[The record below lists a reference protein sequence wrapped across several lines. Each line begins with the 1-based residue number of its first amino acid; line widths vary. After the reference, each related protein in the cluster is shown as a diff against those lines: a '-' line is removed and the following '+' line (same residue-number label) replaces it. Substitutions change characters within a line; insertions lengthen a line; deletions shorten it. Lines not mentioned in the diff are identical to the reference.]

1 MDLRFCYNASED
13 TFPLPLHIKELYGP
27 FGFPKRRDTQRP
39 YISSNLVMGLDG
51 KASFRELKG
60 RAGGREVSRSREDR
74 WLMDFLRAHHD
85 GQLIGANTLR
95 EEPGTDARGADYAID
110 DEQLRVYRE
119 ETLGLDK
126 QKVIILTGSGN
137 IGATVRV
144 FDSPRVEPWI
154 VTSAE
159 GENNL
164 RSHLKVSGRKENIKI
179 VSVGAGKAGSILR
192 LQRKFCGK
200 SMASGRCF
208 VRAARRCMANSSR
221 NTSLMRTFGRFRSG
235 VGQSTKPGI
244 DRPTTYGDVSYT
256 PESAPWFRLISLHY
270 AVPHHAF
277 FRFRYEGPRKFR
289 NYLAT

>member
-1 MDLRFCYNASED
+1 MDLRSCYNASED
-13 TFPLPLHIKELYGP
+13 TFPLPLHIKQLYGP
-27 FGFPKRRDTQRP
+27 FGFPKLRDTHRP

-51 KASFRELKG
+51 RASFRELNG

-85 GQLIGANTLR
+85 GQLMGANTLR
-95 EEPGTDARGADYAID
+95 EEAGTDARGADYGID

-119 ETLGLDK
+119 VTLGLDK
-126 QKVIILTGSGN
+126 QKIIILTGSGN
-137 IGATVRV
+137 IDATLRV

-159 GENNL
+159 GENKL
-164 RSHLKVSGRKENIKI
+164 RSQLKASARKETIKI
-179 VSVGAGKAGSILR
+179 VSVGAGKWVDLAIAAQVLWQEHGIRTLLCEGGPALYGELLKKGLIDEDFRTIS
-192 LQRKFCGK
+192 LQ
-200 SMASGRCF
+200 
-208 VRAARRCMANSSR
+208 V
-221 NTSLMRTFGRFRSG
+221 L
-235 VGQSTKPGI
+235 GQSTKSGI

-277 FRFRYEGPRKFR
+277 FRFRYEGPRKFQD
-289 NYLAT
+289 YPAT